1 MKITK
6 FICEV
11 RSPKLWWGAVQPERE
26 RSHTH
31 REILKSVKGNICWCS
46 VHEGRNLQT
55 CKDKL
60 LAGFVTKFC
69 RRSFA
74 KWAFIISDGNS
85 PCNAHSLVEYWQC
98 DNIWVWQYWHCD
110 NHKKNKL
117 LKYSNT
123 YQRAMWMTILS
134 VTHLWLNQLISF
146 DNDHY
151 ICTTWILL
159 TSSDNFER
167 VSTLYGKVG
176 CLFPVSARRH
186 TLPDISFDNRNCT
199 VSYNCGTILIGFS
212 TAKNPNVDSLVWE
225 RPSLCVWS
233 CRLAPPD

>member
-11 RSPKLWWGAVQPERE
+11 RSPKLWGAVQPERE

-151 ICTTWILL
+151 IC
-159 TSSDNFER
+159 
-167 VSTLYGKVG
+167 ST
-176 CLFPVSARRH
+176 
-186 TLPDISFDNRNCT
+186 
-199 VSYNCGTILIGFS
+199 
-212 TAKNPNVDSLVWE
+212 
-225 RPSLCVWS
+225 
-233 CRLAPPD
+233 